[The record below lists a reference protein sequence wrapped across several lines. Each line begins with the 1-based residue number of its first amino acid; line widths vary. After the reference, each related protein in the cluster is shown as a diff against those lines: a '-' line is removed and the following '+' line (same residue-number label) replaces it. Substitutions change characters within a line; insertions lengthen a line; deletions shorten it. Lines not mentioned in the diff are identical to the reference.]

1 MQTVQTKIELTPAQ
15 ADAFEKPKSPNR
27 FLLIGG
33 FVVAVV
39 AIVIYAPTRGAT
51 FLADDWIIIN
61 QLTFKYSTFFDNLV
75 WFTRDWGVGVDFY
88 RPWVRLAYYFQ
99 FLFFGANP
107 AGWHLVSVLL
117 HAFNS
122 LLVFGLGW
130 RISNRAGVGLL
141 AGLLFALHPIH
152 TEPVVW
158 ISGQTDLWA
167 ALWCLASGLCFV
179 NMRQVQREGGTG
191 RRWSV
196 GAIVLFGMSL
206 LSKEAAIALPLAL
219 LIYDFVKGGLDRLF
233 FPYNEPSKEHNR
245 TFIHL
250 IGVHTPFWL
259 LLGGYFG
266 LRFWLFGGLGGYAT
280 PAGQAVDISLFLRL
294 NLKWHL
300 TPFSLTGPDGLI
312 LIGAIGAFL
321 ALTIVQEWERFRIRM
336 GLPLETPDE
345 SHKVKPKQA
354 SPDEELDD
362 LPGSGAV
369 SQLEKTVEDSQKLE
383 EHQHYPRPPFYSL
396 RTAVYGFLWTLI
408 FLLPSILTPPA
419 ERFTYL
425 PSAGFALF
433 FGTILAPFGSDYKL
447 FKRDNELT
455 LRDRLNGFF
464 DLSTFLRVLVV
475 IAVLLTYLATTN
487 TRVSNWLS
495 ASATSEKVL
504 SLTKEVIPGVVNYAV
519 FYGQGVPE
527 EGNNALIFRTGYT
540 EAIQLLYKNNTLEV
554 FKVSRFPMVEQ
565 KLDRTIFL
573 EYQLSQNKLVNR
585 LDIRDTLLKRN
596 EQAKNQTTFQTWDFS
611 KPLGSVNVGG
621 PGTWFE
627 NSGTGKAE
635 QRNGSLVVSTPG
647 VAVLQSPDF
656 LTGGLSAL
664 RMGQIEITLKA
675 SANSQVFQGQVAW
688 VSSGTPNTGN
698 TSVGFEIV
706 ADGQFRTY
714 RVKPNITAYSYEDNI
729 ARITFTLPAGIGEV
743 EILKIE
749 QKILPQLN

>member
-1 MQTVQTKIELTPAQ
+1 MQTVQPKIELTPTQ
-15 ADAFEKPKSPNR
+15 VDAFEKAKAPNR

-33 FVVAVV
+33 IAVALV
-39 AIVIYAPTRGAT
+39 AIVIYAPTRGAS
-51 FLADDWIIIN
+51 FLADDWIILN
-61 QLTFKYSTFFDNLV
+61 QLTFKYPSFFDNLV

-107 AGWHLVSVLL
+107 AGWHLISVLL

-152 TEPVVW
+152 SEPVSW

-167 ALWCLASGLCFV
+167 TLWCLGSALCFV
-179 NMRQVQREGGTG
+179 TMRQFQREGHKG
-191 RRWSV
+191 RGWWL
-196 GAIVLFGMSL
+196 GAIVLFAMGL
-206 LSKEAAIALPLAL
+206 LSKESVIALPLAL
-219 LIYDFVKGGLDRLF
+219 LVYDFIKGGLDRLF
-233 FPYNEPSKEHNR
+233 FPYNVPDKNHNTLLR
-245 TFIHL
+245 L
-250 IGVHTPFWL
+250 VMVHAPFWL
-259 LLGGYFG
+259 LISGYFG
-266 LRFWLFGGLGGYAT
+266 LRFLLFGGLGGYAT
-280 PAGQAVDISLFLRL
+280 PAGQTIDISLFLRL
-294 NLKWHL
+294 NLKWLL

-312 LIGAIGAFL
+312 LIGAVGAFL

-336 GLPLETPDE
+336 GLPLETPEHD
-345 SHKVKPKQA
+345 HKPKPKPA
-354 SPDEELDD
+354 TTDDLDD
-362 LPGSGAV
+362 LPGTGAV
-369 SQLEKTVEDSQKLE
+369 SQLEIAVESDHKEE
-383 EHQHYPRPPFYSL
+383 EHHPHLRPPYYTA
-396 RTAVYGFLWTLI
+396 RTALYGFLWTLI

-433 FGTILAPFGSDYKL
+433 FGAILTPFGSDFKL
-447 FKRDNELT
+447 FKKANELS
-455 LRDRLNGFF
+455 LGDRIGGIL
-464 DLSTFLRVLVV
+464 DLSTFLRLLAVV
-475 IAVLLTYLATTN
+475 AVLLTYLATTN
-487 TRVSNWLS
+487 TRVANWLN
-495 ASATSEKVL
+495 AGATSDRVL
-504 SLTKEVIPGVVNYAV
+504 ALTKEVIPGVVNYAV
-519 FYGQGVPE
+519 FYGVGIPE
-527 EGNNALIFRTGYT
+527 DGTDSLVFRTGYT
-540 EAIQLLYKNNTLEV
+540 EAIQLLYKNSTLEV
-554 FKVSRFPMVEQ
+554 FKVSRFPIVEQ

-573 EYQLSQNKLVNR
+573 EYQVDRNKLVNR
-585 LDIRDTLLKRN
+585 LDVRDTLLKRN
-596 EQAKNQTTFQTWDFS
+596 DQAKNQTAFQTWDFS

-635 QRNGSLVVSTPG
+635 QRNGSLVVNAPG
-647 VAVLQSPDF
+647 TAILQSPDF

-664 RMGQIEITLKA
+664 RLGQIEITLKA

-688 VSSGTPNTGN
+688 ATSGTPNPE
-698 TSVGFEIV
+698 TSPTGFEIV

-714 RVKPNITAYSYEDNI
+714 RIKPNLAAFAYEDNI
-729 ARITFTLPAGIGEV
+729 ARITLTLPSGIGEV